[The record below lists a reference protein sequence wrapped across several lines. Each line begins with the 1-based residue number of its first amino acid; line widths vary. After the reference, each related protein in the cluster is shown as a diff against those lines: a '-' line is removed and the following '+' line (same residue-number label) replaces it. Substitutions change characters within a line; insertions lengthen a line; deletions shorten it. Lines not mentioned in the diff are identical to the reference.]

1 MQSCKKPSAR
11 VFAWKTIAHSNT
23 KVEELITPER
33 LANRGSCAVK
43 LDFSKAF
50 DRVYRS
56 LLIKILKVLN
66 LDEFS
71 VRAIETLYLDSKAVI
86 EINGFLSSSFKIHRG
101 VRQGCPLSAFLFIV
115 FIEPLLQA
123 IESTEAIEGFEL
135 LCPKLVSY
143 ADDITCF
150 IKIRC
155 IDEFFCLIDT
165 FCKQTQMMIN
175 ISKSEV
181 LSIPDLSPYKTVKE
195 TKILG
200 VLFYTSQKVE
210 NIELLLSSQIQKHR
224 GLISLSKSL
233 RAKSLTLSVYV
244 LPKFFHLARHTTVNL
259 DTVSKGQQFLNT
271 ELKKSSRLDIRKEV
285 LYHPILDGGVG
296 LPCLQPKLFSL
307 KIIDFFNSDM
317 SDQNSLLPTEF
328 IFPKEFK
335 SLLRN
340 TNISV
345 EICSSHFAII
355 SNITNSRLIITIQ
368 TKSRDVNHFCLQNY
382 SFHRAPISRLCFAA
396 NHYL

>member
-1 MQSCKKPSAR
+1 MKRA
-11 VFAWKTIAHSNT
+11 N
-23 KVEELITPER
+23 TPER
-33 LANRGSCAVK
+33 LATRGSCAVK
-43 LDFSKAF
+43 LDLSKAF
-50 DRVYRS
+50 DRVDRS
-56 LLIKILKVLN
+56 LLIKILKGLN

-86 EINGFLSSSFKIHRG
+86 EMNGFLSASYKIHCG
-101 VRQGCPLSAFLFIV
+101 LRQGCPLSAFLFIV

-123 IESTEAIEGFEL
+123 IESAEAIEGFGS

-155 IDEFFCLIDT
+155 IDRFFCLTDI
-165 FCKQTQMMIN
+165 FCKQTQMIIN

-181 LSIPDLSPYKTVKE
+181 LSIPDLSPYKTAKK

-200 VLFYTSQKVE
+200 VIFYTSQKVE
-210 NIELLLSSQIQKHR
+210 NNERLLSSQIQKHR

-233 RAKSLTLSVYV
+233 RAKSLTLSVCV

-259 DTVSKGQQFLNT
+259 DTDSTCQDLLSTK
-271 ELKKSSRLDIRKEV
+271 LKKSSRLDIRKEV

-296 LPCLQPKLFSL
+296 LPCLQLELFSL
-307 KIIDFFNSDM
+307 KIIDFFASDM

-328 IFPKEFK
+328 ILPKEFK
-335 SLLRN
+335 TFVEN
-340 TNISV
+340 TNISI
-345 EICSSHFAII
+345 EISSSDFAII
-355 SNITNSRLIITIQ
+355 LNITNIRLIITIQ
-368 TKSRDVNHFCLQNY
+368 TKSRDVYYFCLKNC
-382 SFHRAPISRLCFAA
+382 SFYRAAILRLCFAA
-396 NHYL
+396 NRYLCSDDELIKFTGKL